1 MKGVQTIAIEHFLK
15 SAGLEFEKEYKFSKD
30 RKFKFDYAI
39 PSLML
44 ACEYEGLMSS
54 KSRHT
59 TATGYSKDCEK
70 YNLAQIEG
78 WKVLRYTALNYTQL
92 EKDLQKIVDKW
103 RQKN

>member
-15 SAGLEFEKEYKFSKD
+15 SAGLEYEKEFKFSAD

-39 PSLML
+39 PSLMTSI
-44 ACEYEGLMSS
+44 EYEGLMSA

-59 TATGYSKDCEK
+59 TTTGYSKDCEK

-78 WKVLRYTALNYTQL
+78 WKVLRYTALNYTQV
-92 EKDLQKIVDKW
+92 EKDLQKIIDKW
-103 RQKN
+103 KHQ